1 MIGCLRYRT
10 SCVCVIAPSVPVSRP
25 RAARRPARGGE
36 AAPAA
41 LWARWGRALKMFE
54 ASQARDPDSTTKGVV
69 SNQKGTH
76 ARRLRTPVCG
86 GGWSA
91 AMSAAAVLL
100 SQLLT

>member
-1 MIGCLRYRT
+1 MIGCLRYRILRMRNRPF
-10 SCVCVIAPSVPVSRP
+10 CPGVP
-25 RAARRPARGGE
+25 AARGGGGE